1 MKPVNTPNAPAFYAV
16 APGGAWKDY
25 LNLLHLPYTG
35 WHLSYVVM
43 GAAIAPAIHLD
54 RLLATLLA
62 FFLAVGIAAFSLG
75 GAVALGILGGLAVTL
90 WIFPFV
96 AFGGFIVVAYNSGL
110 WKDRFHSDIWF
121 AVAWGGFPP
130 LTAYWVQAESLT
142 ASACLVAAGCF
153 AFSLAQRALSTQ
165 VRNIRRR
172 TIRLE
177 GSLETTDGTVL
188 RLERAVIIA
197 APERALGLMSVTA
210 VVLAAVAA
218 LAARGRAGFD
228 GKGVAGVEAAE
239 VHDKFAAQVAATM
252 RASSQQYNIVG

>member
-62 FFLAVGIAAFSLG
+62 FFLAVGIAAHALDELNGRPLRTKIPQSVLTSLAVFSLG

-210 VVLAAVAA
+210 VVLAAGVLVA
-218 LAARGRAGFD
+218 R
-228 GKGVAGVEAAE
+228 
-239 VHDKFAAQVAATM
+239 
-252 RASSQQYNIVG
+252 Y